1 MLNYGAYAQTYF
13 GYNTSD
19 LANKNLSE
27 SDINNAIPENLDLSA
42 YKATGTKAA
51 TDDYLGSYVAN
62 LLLESTTTFNIK
74 VTPKDG
80 VTINTINDV
89 AEGSL
94 TKEGNAYVVSFGEIN
109 ASQLDDLCT
118 VVVKDAASNTATLTF
133 YPLTYCERVLATSD
147 NVNLKNVV
155 GALYMYNKAAND
167 YVK

>member
-1 MLNYGAYAQTYF
+1 M
-13 GYNTSD
+13 
-19 LANKNLSE
+19 SE
-27 SDINNAIPENLDLSA
+27 EDINTAIPANLNLSA

-51 TDDYLGSYVAN
+51 TGDYLGSYVAN
-62 LLLESTTTFNIK
+62 LILESTTTFNIK

-109 ASQLDDLCT
+109 ASQLDDPCT
-118 VVVKDAASNTATLTF
+118 VVVKDAASNTATMTF

-147 NVNLKNVV
+147 NDNLKNVV
-155 GALYMYNKAAND
+155 GALYMYYEKAQA
-167 YVK
+167 YIGQ